1 MKLSGNRNSSPYF
14 PLSRE
19 VCQCLSPP
27 DFTLC
32 LWFLQAV
39 VVKSQGW
46 VLCSFRLVQV
56 ELSRVQSHQGPAQKH
71 VMGLQA
77 WDLQDLGD
85 APFSVACQLLP
96 FLPLQLQEETALK
109 TAAFPSLFVL
119 LKPLVAGHRDGKWS
133 SVWFRQWCWRRL
145 SSCFLLKGSRL
156 NPLISFPVDYQEL
169 VCVLPSPV
177 SWASSAFPKICQAF
191 ESCEALMT
199 KPRSCIWV
207 LMGKIQ
213 ASGYFFICGLL
224 LKLRAVFSF
233 MLSEVTSRRNN
244 VGLCVSMYQFP

>member
-1 MKLSGNRNSSPYF
+1 
-14 PLSRE
+14 
-19 VCQCLSPP
+19 
-27 DFTLC
+27 
-32 LWFLQAV
+32 
-39 VVKSQGW
+39 
-46 VLCSFRLVQV
+46 
-56 ELSRVQSHQGPAQKH
+56 
-71 VMGLQA
+71 MGLQA

-85 APFSVACQLLP
+85 APSSMACLLLP

-109 TAAFPSLFVL
+109 TSAFPRLFVL
-119 LKPLVAGHRDGKWS
+119 LKPPVAGHHDGKWS

-177 SWASSAFPKICQAF
+177 SWASSAFSKIQQAF

-199 KPRSCIWV
+199 KHRSCIWV

-213 ASGYFFICGLL
+213 ASGYFLYVGYFWGSEHWRVFIYAFRSYFQKEQCRSLCAYVSIPL
-224 LKLRAVFSF
+224 VCFYSYFINK
-233 MLSEVTSRRNN
+233 RNI
-244 VGLCVSMYQFP
+244 F